1 MIIPKD
7 AEVISIKE
15 CATPGGV
22 FRSNKIIVTNKRKVT
37 DDMDFEYYKKTKIP
51 ESAFPKALCAVSLMN
66 YKNTAL
72 SILKDKVNKDNIDFY
87 IEEWN
92 DFMNKKDR
100 NNSNDTVILINNELH
115 KIKELE

>member
-1 MIIPKD
+1 M
-7 AEVISIKE
+7 V
-15 CATPGGV
+15 
-22 FRSNKIIVTNKRKVT
+22 
-37 DDMDFEYYKKTKIP
+37 FEYYKKTKIP

-72 SILKDKVNKDNIDFY
+72 NILKDKVNEDNIDFY

>member
-1 MIIPKD
+1 
-7 AEVISIKE
+7 
-15 CATPGGV
+15 
-22 FRSNKIIVTNKRKVT
+22 
-37 DDMDFEYYKKTKIP
+37 
-51 ESAFPKALCAVSLMN
+51 MN

>member
-1 MIIPKD
+1 
-7 AEVISIKE
+7 
-15 CATPGGV
+15 
-22 FRSNKIIVTNKRKVT
+22 
-37 DDMDFEYYKKTKIP
+37 
-51 ESAFPKALCAVSLMN
+51 MN

-72 SILKDKVNKDNIDFY
+72 SILKDKVNKENIDFY

>member
-1 MIIPKD
+1 
-7 AEVISIKE
+7 
-15 CATPGGV
+15 
-22 FRSNKIIVTNKRKVT
+22 
-37 DDMDFEYYKKTKIP
+37 
-51 ESAFPKALCAVSLMN
+51 MN

-72 SILKDKVNKDNIDFY
+72 NILKDKVNKNNIDFY

-100 NNSNDTVILINNELH
+100 NNSNDTVILINNKLH

>member
-1 MIIPKD
+1 
-7 AEVISIKE
+7 
-15 CATPGGV
+15 
-22 FRSNKIIVTNKRKVT
+22 
-37 DDMDFEYYKKTKIP
+37 
-51 ESAFPKALCAVSLMN
+51 MN

-100 NNSNDTVILINNELH
+100 NNSNDTVILINNELR